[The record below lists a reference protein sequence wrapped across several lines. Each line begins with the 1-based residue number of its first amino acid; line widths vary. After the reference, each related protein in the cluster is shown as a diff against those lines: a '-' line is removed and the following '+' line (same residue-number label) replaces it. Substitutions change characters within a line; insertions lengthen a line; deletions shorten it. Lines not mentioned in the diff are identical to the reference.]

1 MESQLCCCCGG
12 STAPAPSPGYAQL
25 TAPHSP
31 QGLHE
36 VEVSEFMQLHKGM
49 QDLDVELIP
58 VGKKPEHEGCMISNP
73 VTAEGSTV
81 PALLQ
86 SLLTHGGTPH
96 IPPVWCAQITHLQE
110 PAMN

>member
-58 VGKKPEHEGCMISNP
+58 VGTKPEHEGCMISNP

-96 IPPVWCAQITHLQE
+96 IPPVWRALITHLQE